1 MNIPILTVHTIPD
14 GYEPIGL
21 IHAMSVHAVN
31 IVRNIFSGLT
41 SIVGGKQGLLES
53 VYNETLNEALNNLK
67 KEGQKVNADL
77 IVGLDIDISS
87 DGQFYVFFCTATALR
102 KKRITNSRKKGS
114 NTKNTSNSK
123 KSGTSVAT
131 NRKSSKK

>member
-31 IVRNIFSGLT
+31 IVRNIFSGIT

-67 KEGQKVNADL
+67 IEGQKVNADL

-87 DGQFYVFFCTATALR
+87 DEQFYVFFCTATALR
-102 KKRITNSRKKGS
+102 KSLKVGIILVEKVVRNKLNIFIIAIITYY
-114 NTKNTSNSK
+114 
-123 KSGTSVAT
+123 V
-131 NRKSSKK
+131 